1 MMDGL
6 EKLSYRGYDSS
17 GIAILQDGRLEIAK
31 KKGKVQVLKEE
42 MGRNSF
48 RSNIGIAHTRWATHG
63 EPSDINAH
71 PHADC
76 KGDFAIVHNGIIENY
91 LQIKR
96 HLQGRGHTFVSET
109 DTEVIVHLIED
120 HYQGDLE
127 LAVRQAAQ
135 RLIGSYALVVLCRH
149 HPDQIVVAR
158 KDCPLIIGLGEGE
171 NFIAS
176 DIPVLL
182 SHTQQFLILENGET
196 AKIGRHQV
204 HVTNLE
210 GETVAK
216 KPTRIQWEE
225 GKVEKEG
232 YPHFMLK
239 EIHEQ
244 PLRGRLLDGGRVSL
258 EDINFS
264 DRYISQIRRIYM
276 VACGTAYHASLVGE
290 HIFEDLLRIPVEVD
304 LGSEFRYRDPILD
317 EHTLVIAISQ
327 SGETADT
334 LASVKEAKAKGS
346 KVLSIANVV
355 NSSIVREADYNL
367 YTRSGAEIAVASTK
381 AFTAQLVALFL
392 IAQRFSQHAG
402 KIAGGVMATIANCLE
417 SLPAQV
423 QSILDDQEPIKE
435 ICHWLAQPGQV
446 QDTFKYNE
454 CFFLGRGMDEPIAR
468 EGALK
473 LREISYIH
481 AAAFAAGELKHGSI
495 ALITDQTPV
504 VAVVTQDKVRE
515 KMMSNVMEVNARKA
529 PVIAVAYEDDGEI
542 QNTIRPIP
550 GIKTNILRIP
560 RTIGWLAPI
569 LAVIPLQLIAY
580 YAGVYRGCDVDQPR
594 NLAKSVTVE

>member
-1 MMDGL
+1 
-6 EKLSYRGYDSS
+6 
-17 GIAILQDGRLEIAK
+17 
-31 KKGKVQVLKEE
+31 
-42 MGRNSF
+42 
-48 RSNIGIAHTRWATHG
+48 
-63 EPSDINAH
+63 
-71 PHADC
+71 
-76 KGDFAIVHNGIIENY
+76 
-91 LQIKR
+91 
-96 HLQGRGHTFVSET
+96 
-109 DTEVIVHLIED
+109 
-120 HYQGDLE
+120 
-127 LAVRQAAQ
+127 
-135 RLIGSYALVVLCRH
+135 
-149 HPDQIVVAR
+149 VVAR

-182 SHTQQFLILENGET
+182 SHTQQFIILESGET
-196 AKIGRHQV
+196 AKVSSRQV
-204 HVTNLE
+204 QVTNLE
-210 GETVAK
+210 GEAVAK
-216 KPTRIQWEE
+216 NPTHIQWEE

-232 YPHFMLK
+232 YPHFMIK

-244 PLRGRLLDGGRVSL
+244 PRSLRDTLRGRLLDGGRVAL
-258 EDINFS
+258 DDINFS
-264 DRYISQIRRIYM
+264 DKYISQIRRIYM
-276 VACGTAYHASLVGE
+276 VACGTAYHACLVGE

-317 EHTLVIAISQ
+317 EHTLVVAISQ

-334 LASVKEAKAKGS
+334 MASVKEAKAKGS

-392 IAQRFSQHAG
+392 VALRFSQHSG
-402 KIAGGVMATIANCLE
+402 KIAGGVMTTIANCLE

-435 ICHWLAQPGQV
+435 ICQWLAQPGQV
-446 QDTFKYNE
+446 QDAFKYNE
-454 CFFLGRGMDEPIAR
+454 CFFLGRSMDEPIAR

-495 ALITDQTPV
+495 ALITEQTPV
-504 VAVVTQDKVRE
+504 VALVTQDKVRE